1 MLAQFAAGGY
11 DILLGTQMVT
21 KGLDFGNVTLVGILA
36 ADASLYTDDFRANER
51 TFSLITQAAGRAGR
65 GDRPGRAVIQAY
77 TPDSP
82 VLSYAASQDYKGF
95 YQQEISL
102 RKALRYPPFADVCQA
117 VFTGSDPARAMA
129 AAQWFM
135 ARVQALAG
143 EAGLPVIGIGP
154 APCAIAKLRDDYR
167 IKLLFKCRADR
178 AFRDMLRRA
187 LREYAENKSLKETDV
202 WTDVNPYTIQ

>member
-1 MLAQFAAGGY
+1 MDADTTARKYAHDEMLAQFAAGGY

-36 ADASLYTDDFRANER
+36 ARNASLYTDDFRANER
-51 TFSLITQAAGRAGR
+51 TLSLITQAAGRAGR

-117 VFTGSDPARAMA
+117 VFTGRDPARAMA

-143 EAGLPVIGIGP
+143 EAGLPVHGDSGRRP
-154 APCAIAKLRDDYR
+154 APLQSCGTTTGSSCCSSAGPTAPSAR
-167 IKLLFKCRADR
+167 CRAGR
-178 AFRDMLRRA
+178 CA
-187 LREYAENKSLKETDV
+187 NTPKT
-202 WTDVNPYTIQ
+202 NP